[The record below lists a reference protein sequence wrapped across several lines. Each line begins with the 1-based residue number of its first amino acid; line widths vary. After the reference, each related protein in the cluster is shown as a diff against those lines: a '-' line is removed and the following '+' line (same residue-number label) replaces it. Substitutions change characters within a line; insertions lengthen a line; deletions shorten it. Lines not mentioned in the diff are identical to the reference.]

1 MRPGGASGSRAT
13 SDRKPCGH
21 RVARRGLRDCREPS
35 WRPGSGRASHVR
47 SLGAGVPADLDPSA
61 GRLSSPIIVATR
73 APPDRRR
80 LPGARVE
87 PVLSAVAKC
96 WVVGVLGVRV
106 ARHHLAVALL
116 RPGDQD
122 RSDPTD
128 SDWPVTARIG
138 SPRRLIVHR
147 LQPVLRALVPV
158 DPGKHVWGAGEPAIV
173 RQVVGKIGKLD

>member
-1 MRPGGASGSRAT
+1 MPGNPVQPCRTLLAALCPDHHPDQFVGAVRTRDPSSWRDWPVRRGGLKRAAIRGPISGSNACPTSYRHRHDAFEQESAERLPSLGDSGASL
-13 SDRKPCGH
+13 P
-21 RVARRGLRDCREPS
+21 ARPQRS
-35 WRPGSGRASHVR
+35 WC
-47 SLGAGVPADLDPSA
+47 
-61 GRLSSPIIVATR
+61 
-73 APPDRRR
+73 
-80 LPGARVE
+80 
-87 PVLSAVAKC
+87 SAV
-96 WVVGVLGVRV
+96 L
-106 ARHHLAVALL
+106 ARDHLAVALL
-116 RPGDQD
+116 RPGDQG

>member
-1 MRPGGASGSRAT
+1 MVVEGG
-13 SDRKPCGH
+13 GH
-21 RVARRGLRDCREPS
+21 RRISRGSWRARRGAAHGRQRHSQRFRAVLFSKLASAGIHGHSDCAGLEGNGPATRTPSALGAPGPDALRHQLGGGMRCSGRS
-35 WRPGSGRASHVR
+35 PGSSI
-47 SLGAGVPADLDPSA
+47 P
-61 GRLSSPIIVATR
+61 
-73 APPDRRR
+73 
-80 LPGARVE
+80 
-87 PVLSAVAKC
+87 
-96 WVVGVLGVRV
+96 
-106 ARHHLAVALL
+106 VALL
-116 RPGDQD
+116 RPGDQG